1 MRITSIL
8 LGLRFLTASCVVA
21 QAQAMGHGHGTFITI
36 DYHNQKFR
44 YDFQDGDFNDTRSW
58 KPETDESPLS
68 VPKAVDIARVN
79 LQRLSR
85 KQRNSKLR
93 TSSLND
99 SNLISGFLRSRFI
112 AGISNARILQWA
124 SQYS

>member
-1 MRITSIL
+1 
-8 LGLRFLTASCVVA
+8 
-21 QAQAMGHGHGTFITI
+21 MGHGHGTFITI

-79 LQRLSR
+79 LQRFVSQAEEFEIENIELERFEPHKWLFKISFHCWD
-85 KQRNSKLR
+85 KQCSDTTVGFPIFLKLDGSVVEPKVMPKAKV
-93 TSSLND
+93 TN
-99 SNLISGFLRSRFI
+99 
-112 AGISNARILQWA
+112 
-124 SQYS
+124 